1 MADVSKYLIL
11 FGAQASGKGTQ
22 ARMLQERFGI
32 PQVATGDLFRTHKS
46 QGTELGQLAQSYM
59 SRGEL
64 VPDSVT
70 VAMVEDRL
78 SQPDAA
84 NGAILDG
91 FPRNLAQAEALDAML
106 AKWGASITAAVYI
119 ELGRDVLMKRIT
131 GRRTCRNC
139 QAVYNVESKPPK
151 VEGVCDQCG
160 GELVQRADDMDVEA
174 VARRLQLYFEQT
186 TPVVDYY
193 RGKGLLKQVNGD
205 QSIDA
210 VAAAI
215 VTALEEPAV
224 QKEEI
229 KAKPRAAVRKVARKA
244 PPKKV
249 AKKAPVKKVT
259 RKAAAKKAPAR
270 KRAKPTAK
278 KVTAKKATRRK

>member
-1 MADVSKYLIL
+1 MAGGQKHLIL

-91 FPRNLAQAEALDAML
+91 FPRNLAQAEALDTML
-106 AKWGASITAAVYI
+106 AKWGAGITAAVYI

-160 GELVQRADDMDVEA
+160 GELVQRADDMDTEA

-186 TPVVDYY
+186 TPVIDYY

-215 VTALEEPAV
+215 VTALEEPAA
-224 QKEEI
+224 QKEEV
-229 KAKPRAAVRKVARKA
+229 KAKPRVAVRKVARKT
-244 PPKKV
+244 PRKKV

-270 KRAKPTAK
+270 KRAQSTAK